1 MKIGGYKMFAIL
13 KTGGKQFTVKPGDV
27 ITVEKL
33 NANKGSIVNF
43 DNVLAVSNEDDFILG
58 SPNVD
63 GVVVEAEILE
73 QLRGDKIIVFKKKR
87 RKDYKKKQGH
97 RQYLT
102 KVKIKDIKVG

>member
-63 GVVVEAEILE
+63 GAIVEAEILE
-73 QLRGDKIIVFKKKR
+73 QLRGDKIIVFKRKR

>member
-1 MKIGGYKMFAIL
+1 MFAIL